1 MFTIENLKN
10 NQPSTEYI
18 IIYLHTCIILPNINV
33 HANIP
38 TIQFDE
44 NSLFNIAKK
53 KRVSSSLK
61 KTRQVF
67 VAGNVFNLKH
77 NRALESPWMKKQN
90 TTTLDFA

>member
-53 KRVSSSLK
+53 K
-61 KTRQVF
+61 TRQLILEENK
-67 VAGNVFNLKH
+67 AGFCCGQCLQFE
-77 NRALESPWMKKQN
+77 A
-90 TTTLDFA
+90 